1 MDNAV
6 IAGFVRTPISRSRP
20 DQPDKDIFNSLRADD
35 LAIACINEVL
45 KRTRVPAAQI
55 DDCLIGCAFALNENW
70 TDGGRLVTLSAG
82 MPFGVPSTCVD
93 RQCASSLSTIQ
104 MGAMEIMTG
113 TANNGLILAGGM
125 EHMTRVPMSLLGSM
139 KVNEKFTN
147 NPQFD
152 AKTALSMGLTA
163 EKLFAESGLK
173 KADMDAWA
181 LGSHLR
187 AAAALKEGFFAG
199 EIMPMEVRT
208 ADGKVQTIK
217 DDQSIRGDTTLE
229 KIASLKPVFRDD
241 GYITAGNSSPLNA
254 GAAFTLLASKK
265 AAGQHGL
272 KPMATIK
279 AMSLAGVDPT
289 VMGKGPVPASRKV
302 LKKAGLQTKDI
313 DYWEI
318 NEAFAIVPL
327 YAIKEL
333 GLDPERVNV
342 KGGAIAIGHP
352 LGASGARITGT
363 LARILAE
370 KKARYG
376 IATLCVGGGQG
387 AAILLERD

>member
-20 DQPDKDIFNSLRADD
+20 DQPEKDVFNNLRADD

-55 DDCLIGCAFALNENW
+55 DDCLIGCAFAVDENW

-82 MPFGVPSTCVD
+82 MPFGVPSTCID

-113 TANNGLILAGGM
+113 TAINGLVLAGGM

-139 KVNEKFTN
+139 KVNEKFTS

-173 KADMDAWA
+173 KADMDGWA
-181 LGSHLR
+181 LRSHLR
-187 AAAALKEGFFAG
+187 AADAIKEGFFAG
-199 EIMPMEVRT
+199 EIMPIDVKT
-208 ADGKVQTIK
+208 ADDKVQTIK

-229 KIASLKPVFRDD
+229 KIAGLKPVFRND
-241 GYITAGNSSPLNA
+241 GAITAGNSSPLNA

-265 AAGQHGL
+265 AVGEHGL
-272 KPMATIK
+272 APMATIK
-279 AMSLAGVDPT
+279 AMALAGVDPT

-302 LKKAGLQTKDI
+302 LKKAGLKAKDV

-333 GLDPERVNV
+333 GLDPDRVNI

-376 IATLCVGGGQG
+376 VATLCVGGGQG

>member
-6 IAGFVRTPISRSRP
+6 IAGYVRTPISRSRP
-20 DQPDKDIFNSLRADD
+20 DQPDKDVFNGLRADD
-35 LAIACINEVL
+35 LAIACINEL
-45 KRTRVPAAQI
+45 LARTRVPAMHV
-55 DDCLIGCAFALNENW
+55 DDCLIGCAFAVNENW
-70 TDGGRLVTLSAG
+70 TDGGRLVTLAG
-82 MPFGVPSTCVD
+82 GLPFEVPATCID
-93 RQCASSLSTIQ
+93 RQCASSLTTIQ

-113 TANNGLILAGGM
+113 TAANGIVIAGGM

-139 KVNEKFTN
+139 KVNDRFMN
-147 NPQFD
+147 DPRFD
-152 AKTALSMGLTA
+152 PKVALSMGLTA

-181 LGSHLR
+181 FRSHQR
-187 AAAALKEGFFAG
+187 AAQAVKDGFFSG
-199 EIMPMEVRT
+199 EIMPIRVKMP
-208 ADGKVQTIK
+208 DGKEQVIK
-217 DDQSIRGDTTLE
+217 DDQSIRGDTTIE
-229 KIASLKPVFRDD
+229 KIAGLKPAFRDD
-241 GYITAGNSSPLNA
+241 GAITAGNSSPLNA
-254 GAAFTLLASKK
+254 GAAFTLLANKK
-265 AAGQHGL
+265 ATEKHGL
-272 KPMATIK
+272 KPLATIK
-279 AMSLAGVDPT
+279 AMSVAGVDPT

-302 LKKAGLQTKDI
+302 LEKAGLKARDI

-333 GLDPERVNV
+333 GIDPERVNI

-370 KKARYG
+370 KRARYG

-387 AAILLERD
+387 AAILLERE